1 MHATGSEAAADRQ
14 RGGMDSCEE
23 PRRNVDDEGELTTDS
38 STSECQQQEQE
49 EEDWCGEL
57 PLGGGTATTTTAA
70 GGLVHHRRCSEFYPP
85 GSAPRGVGGMMKQ
98 GRRDRR
104 LSDPGRLEVP
114 LLRVSLHGDPSNNGG
129 DRCLQPGVRL
139 SDPRLDVIRSLL
151 ESGPC
156 EVGEALPA
164 AGPPSSPPL
173 YRAGQSLRSKSPA
186 ADAAAAKSRQARWDS
201 RRLSLPTPAPLS
213 SLAMFSRRA
222 SGGGPGGGGGSWL
235 PGEMGEAMGAVSGTP
250 PAAVDYPTG
259 SPPPR
264 PAPMSLCAVEQSA
277 TAAVSAL
284 RRRRSVSLDQSS
296 RLEAISEENASL
308 AAALK
313 ARKAEQ
319 QLQSD

>member
-1 MHATGSEAAADRQ
+1 
-14 RGGMDSCEE
+14 MDSCEKT
-23 PRRNVDDEGELTTDS
+23 RKTSGSFTSDS
-38 STSECQQQEQE
+38 SAEYQPE
-49 EEDWCGEL
+49 EEADSCGEL
-57 PLGGGTATTTTAA
+57 PAGGGGPTTAP
-70 GGLVHHRRCSEFYPP
+70 GGPIYRRCSEFYPP
-85 GSAPRGVGGMMKQ
+85 GAAPRGIPAVGGWKQ

-114 LLRVSLHGDPSNNGG
+114 LLRVSLHGEPSNG

-139 SDPRLDVIRSLL
+139 SDPRLDAIRSLL

-156 EVGEALPA
+156 EIGEALPTTVSS
-164 AGPPSSPPL
+164 SSPPL
-173 YRAGQSLRSKSPA
+173 HRASLGLRSRSPT
-186 ADAAAAKSRQARWDS
+186 ADAAAKSRQARWDS

-213 SLAMFSRRA
+213 SPPMWPRRA
-222 SGGGPGGGGGSWL
+222 SGSGAGGSWL

-250 PAAVDYPTG
+250 TADYPVG

-264 PAPMSLCAVEQSA
+264 PSPIASSEQASA
-277 TAAVSAL
+277 AAAGAAL

-319 QLQSD
+319 LQSTD

>member
-1 MHATGSEAAADRQ
+1 
-14 RGGMDSCEE
+14 MDSCDKT
-23 PRRNVDDEGELTTDS
+23 RKTGGSFSTDS
-38 STSECQQQEQE
+38 STDDQPE
-49 EEDWCGEL
+49 EEADSCGEL
-57 PLGGGTATTTTAA
+57 PVGGTVPSTGPGAPIY
-70 GGLVHHRRCSEFYPP
+70 RRCSEFYPP
-85 GSAPRGVGGMMKQ
+85 GSAPHGVPGAGGVKQ

-114 LLRVSLHGDPSNNGG
+114 LLRVSLHGDPSNG

-139 SDPRLDVIRSLL
+139 SDPRLDAIRSLL
-151 ESGPC
+151 ASGPC
-156 EVGEALPA
+156 EVGEALPTTA
-164 AGPPSSPPL
+164 PSSSPPL
-173 YRAGQSLRSKSPA
+173 HRAGLSLRSRSPT
-186 ADAAAAKSRQARWDS
+186 ADAAAKSRQARWDS

-213 SLAMFSRRA
+213 SPPLWPRRA
-222 SGGGPGGGGGSWL
+222 SGSGGASGSWL

-250 PAAVDYPTG
+250 TGEYPTG

-264 PAPMSLCAVEQSA
+264 PAPIASCEQA
-277 TAAVSAL
+277 TAAAGAAL

-319 QLQSD
+319 LQSSD